1 MAGSIR
7 VGRQEIMR
15 ATSVMRFVIFG
26 AIGFGIGLAI
36 AGFFNSGFIAITA
49 PIPPPGRG
57 AEPPPWWLSQ
67 MPSLSWFFAGA
78 CGGAGLGLALK
89 SWKRVAAL
97 ALAGAVGF
105 GVGNLF
111 FFALAFLFGFPLVG
125 AGMGALGGLILGLAL
140 ADWRKVLLLGLVGM
154 VGFGVGEAFSAAL
167 GMSVLGIDWEQPPLL
182 LFVYVLVMGMVG
194 IIGGASL
201 GAALGFLENRKLAQ
215 GQRPRVR

>member
-1 MAGSIR
+1 MAGSVRI
-7 VGRQEIMR
+7 GRQEIMR

-26 AIGFGIGLAI
+26 AVGFGVGLAI

-49 PIPPPGRG
+49 PIHPPGRG

-89 SWKRVAAL
+89 SWKWVAAL

-140 ADWRKVLLLGLVGM
+140 ADWKKVLLLGLVGM
-154 VGFGVGEAFSAAL
+154 VGFGVGEAIAAAL
-167 GMSVLGIDWEQPPLL
+167 GMSVPGIDWEQPPLL
-182 LFVYVLVMGMVG
+182 LLVYVLVTGMVG

>member
-1 MAGSIR
+1 
-7 VGRQEIMR
+7 
-15 ATSVMRFVIFG
+15 
-26 AIGFGIGLAI
+26 
-36 AGFFNSGFIAITA
+36 
-49 PIPPPGRG
+49 
-57 AEPPPWWLSQ
+57 
-67 MPSLSWFFAGA
+67 MPSLSRFFAGA

-111 FFALAFLFGFPLVG
+111 FFALAFLLGIPLVG

-140 ADWRKVLLLGLVGM
+140 ADWRKVLLLGLAGM
-154 VGFGVGEAFSAAL
+154 VGFSVGGAIAAAL

-182 LFVYVLVMGMVG
+182 LLVYVLVMGMVG